1 MIETIVKVDGMMC
14 GMCESH
20 VNEAVRK
27 AFPEV
32 KRSHPRRPKGQ
43 TVIHSEQPLDEQKLR
58 DAINATGYEVKGVK
72 RHLTRK
78 KGFFSFLK
86 KSKQTLR
93 CIRKVENLAF
103 ISTNTAGFCVK
114 QP

>member
-14 GMCESH
+14 SMCESH

-32 KRSHPRRPKGQ
+32 KKVASSHTKGQ
-43 TVIHSEQPLDEQKLR
+43 TVIHTEQPLDEAKLR
-58 DAINATGYEVKGVK
+58 DAINATGYEVKGVSSAPYE
-72 RHLTRK
+72 K

-86 KSKQTLR
+86 K
-93 CIRKVENLAF
+93 
-103 ISTNTAGFCVK
+103 
-114 QP
+114 